1 MSGEYVCKKIREP
14 LRIDGDMSKPDWRAA
29 ERSPRFVDVIGGT
42 PGLYDTRA
50 ALLWDD
56 DYLYI
61 GFECE
66 EPYPAA
72 EVTERDGLIWFEN
85 DFEIF
90 IDGGDAYYELQV
102 NAINNIYEAF
112 YIWKDAY
119 DKFKNYPEFD
129 VFKNDA
135 RVFGG
140 NHDRTG
146 KYFWKGSHPR
156 GNRWA
161 FLNWDFPGLVT
172 AVKVN
177 GGLNDINEP
186 SDGIGIEFAFPWS
199 GMARLAGGRKLP
211 PEDGDVWRIFMGRYE
226 MLNINGK
233 KESVGWAWD
242 KIGTDD
248 NHCPESFTRIVFSEE
263 YL

>member
-1 MSGEYVCKKIREP
+1 LDKKKYSCKKITGP
-14 LRIDGDMSKPDWRAA
+14 IIIDGDLSKDVWKNAGK
-29 ERSPRFVDVIGGT
+29 SPRFIDVIGGN

-56 DYLYI
+56 DYLYV
-61 GFECE
+61 GMWCE
-66 EPYPAA
+66 EPYPTAH
-72 EVTERDGLIWFEN
+72 VTERDGLIWFEN

-90 IDGGDAYYELQV
+90 IDGGDTYYELQV
-102 NAINNIYEAF
+102 NAINNIYEVF
-112 YIWKDAY
+112 YIWRDAY
-119 DKFKNYPEFD
+119 EKFKGFPEFD

-146 KYFWKGSHPR
+146 KYFWRGSHSR

-161 FLNWDFPGLVT
+161 FLNWDFPGLKT
-172 AVKVN
+172 AVKIN
-177 GGLNDINEP
+177 GRLNDISEP
-186 SDGIGIEFAFPWS
+186 SEGIEIEFAFPWS
-199 GMARLAGGRKLP
+199 GMTHLANGRKLP
-211 PEDGDVWRIFMGRYE
+211 PNNGDIWKIFIGRYE

-233 KESVGWAWD
+233 EESVGWAWD

-248 NHCPESFTRIVFSEE
+248 NHYPELFTPIEFTE
-263 YL
+263 